1 MSRYDVLIVGGGPVG
16 LTLALILSRLRVSVC
31 VCERCDEIVEDLRA
45 STFHPPTL
53 DLLDTLGITP
63 LLLEQGLI
71 CPDWQVRWHETH
83 ERALFD
89 LSLLSGET
97 AHPYRLQCEQYR
109 LSRSALEALRS
120 EGVDIRLGCEVTS
133 LDCGADAV
141 TAGLSTGDRVSARYA
156 VGADGARSI
165 VRALVDPVFEGST
178 YPETTILAT
187 TRFAFHDHLPGLSHV
202 SYVWWEKGT
211 FSLLRLR
218 DLWRCS
224 LYPGEGESIEDAMT
238 PAGIEAKL
246 QRIWPRS
253 TAYEVGEVRP
263 YRVHLRLA
271 STFREGPLML
281 AGDAAHLNPPSGGMG
296 MNGGLHDAFALG
308 AAIKSALDTGDE
320 RSLDRYAAVRR
331 RAAETDIL
339 DQAARNRA
347 RMQERDPA
355 KRRTQ
360 FESLQRLADKR
371 AEARDYLLRTSM
383 IDGLRRAE
391 AML

>member
-1 MSRYDVLIVGGGPVG
+1 MSRNDVLIVGGGPVG
-16 LTLALILSRLRVSVC
+16 LTLALILSRLGVSVT
-31 VCERCDEIVEDLRA
+31 VCERSNEIVEDLRA

-53 DLLDTLGITP
+53 DLLDTLDITP

-71 CPDWQVRWHETH
+71 CPNWQVRWHETH

-89 LSLLSGET
+89 LSLLESET

-109 LSRSALEALRS
+109 LSRIALEELRS
-120 EGVDIRLGCEVTS
+120 LGADIRMGSEVTS
-133 LDCGADAV
+133 LHCGADAV
-141 TAGLSTGDRVSARYA
+141 TAELSSGDRISARYA

-165 VRALVDPVFEGST
+165 VRTLVDPVFDGST

-187 TRFAFHDHLPGLSHV
+187 THFAFHDHLPDLSHV

-224 LYPGEGESIEDAMT
+224 LYPDDGESIEAAIS
-238 PAGIEAKL
+238 PVGIEAKL

-253 TAYEVGEVRP
+253 TPYEVGQVRP

-308 AAIKSALDTGDE
+308 AALKSALDTGDE
-320 RSLDRYAAVRR
+320 RSLDRYAEARR

-339 DQAARNRA
+339 EQAARNRA
-347 RMQERDPA
+347 RMQERNPA

-360 FESLQRLADKR
+360 FESLQRLADNR
-371 AEARDYLLRTSM
+371 AEARGYLLRTSM
-383 IDGLRRAE
+383 IEGLRRAE
-391 AML
+391 AMA

>member
-1 MSRYDVLIVGGGPVG
+1 MSSCDVLIVGGGPVG
-16 LTLALILSRLRVSVC
+16 LTLALRLSRMGVAVT
-31 VCERCDEIVEDLRA
+31 VFERSLDIVEDLRA

-53 DLLDTLGITP
+53 DLLDTLGVTP

-71 CPDWQVRWHETH
+71 CPHWQVRWHETH

-89 LSLLSGET
+89 LSLLEGET
-97 AHPYRLQCEQYR
+97 GHPYRLQCEQYR
-109 LSRSALEALRS
+109 LSRVALAALRA
-120 EGVDIRLGCEVTS
+120 EGVDVRMGC
-133 LDCGADAV
+133 AV
-141 TAGLSTGDRVSARYA
+141 TGLHPDARGVSADLSDGEHMSARYA

-187 TRFAFHDHLPGLSHV
+187 TRFAFHDHLPDLSHV

-224 LYPGEGESIEDAMT
+224 LYPDETESIEAALA
-238 PAGIEAKL
+238 PASIDAKL
-246 QRIWPRS
+246 QRIWPRNTS
-253 TAYEVGEVRP
+253 YEVDEVRP

-271 STFREGPLML
+271 STFRKGPLML
-281 AGDAAHLNPPSGGMG
+281 VGDAAHLNPPTGGMG
-296 MNGGLHDAFALG
+296 MNGGLHDAFALS
-308 AAIKSALDTGDE
+308 AAIKRALDTEDE
-320 RSLDRYAAVRR
+320 TPLDRYANVRR
-331 RAAETDIL
+331 RAAEKDIL

-355 KRRTQ
+355 ERRAQ
-360 FESLQRLADKR
+360 FEGLQRLADDP
-371 AEARDYLLRTSM
+371 AQARDYLMRTSM
-383 IDGLRRAE
+383 IEGLRRAE